1 MKKTKYIVLAVLSGL
16 IISIAIIYFLNK
28 NKNKLNKT
36 QSGNLFAGSLVNGRS
51 IIIGDSQT
59 PFITRQSQKIKMLG
73 SVGGENVLWKGGM
86 GLSWLKGAV
95 SKYPITTDVSNVVI
109 NIGTNGGF
117 NANENVSGLM
127 NELKRVFPNADFYAV
142 KGSWGWGGNKN
153 KTVSQVD
160 NYYNKFK
167 NEGVVVL
174 KTAIGSV
181 SDPHGNLPIYKLI
194 GKEID
199 DTL

>member
-1 MKKTKYIVLAVLSGL
+1 
-16 IISIAIIYFLNK
+16 
-28 NKNKLNKT
+28 
-36 QSGNLFAGSLVNGRS
+36 
-51 IIIGDSQT
+51 
-59 PFITRQSQKIKMLG
+59 MLG

-95 SKYPITTDVSNVVI
+95 SKYPITKDVKNIVI

-117 NANENVSGLM
+117 NINDNVSGLM
-127 NELKRVFPNADFYAV
+127 DELKRVFPNADFYVV

-160 NYYNKFK
+160 NYYQKFK
-167 NEGVVVL
+167 DEGANVL

-181 SDPHGNLPIYKLI
+181 KDPHGNLPIYKEI

-199 DTL
+199 DLL